1 MLLPCSLLYAVLLR
15 RVSCLLVVPLSLI
28 VLSLPLLMRASVL
41 SLLPGMILL
50 PATTLRPLS
59 LRPIRLSMLIVPLPI
74 CVLRLLPL
82 FGPLLLTM
90 LVGLGLLV
98 LAFFL
103 V

>member
-15 RVSCLLVVPLSLI
+15 RVSCLLVIPRSLI

-59 LRPIRLSMLIVPLPI
+59 LRPIRLSMLIVLLPI